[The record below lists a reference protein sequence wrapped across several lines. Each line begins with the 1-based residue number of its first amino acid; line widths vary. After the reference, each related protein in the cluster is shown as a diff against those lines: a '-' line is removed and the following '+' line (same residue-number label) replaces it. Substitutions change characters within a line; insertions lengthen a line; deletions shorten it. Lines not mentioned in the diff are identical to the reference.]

1 MIGYQASLLLLA
13 KRVKSTRSEA
23 TKRSSED
30 KPTVTV
36 LVVAHNEEQ
45 VILDKLKNVCALDY
59 PKEKIEIIVASDHST
74 DRTNQIVE
82 EFIQKNPRADIRLYR
97 TQQRGGKTNAQ
108 NEAVRIAKNEIIVF
122 TDANAMIDPLA
133 IEKLVEGLAQP
144 DVCYVTGRLI
154 YKNMKE
160 QLTSQSESTYWDMD
174 VRIRSIESR
183 LQTIT
188 AGNGALYACW
198 RADYIEVPV
207 IESHDS
213 ALPRYF
219 ALRNKRALAIDDA
232 LVYEKAGET
241 KEDEFKRKVR
251 MNRLILS
258 AIMPDLRILNIL
270 KYKWYTFFYFGHRT
284 CRYTLW
290 LNHLLLLVSNFLL
303 LPAGLFYQIVFLG
316 QLLFY
321 LIGNIVLLKSSKNN
335 YLNISAYYL
344 LTIYAQLVGVYNSI
358 TGKNKPYWE
367 KAETTR

>member
-1 MIGYQASLLLLA
+1 MVGYPVSLLFIA
-13 KRVKSTRSEA
+13 KGIKPMKSEA

-30 KPTVTV
+30 KPTVTI
-36 LVVAHNEEQ
+36 LIVAHNEEQ

-59 PKEKIEIIVASDHST
+59 PNEKIEIIVASDHST

-82 EFIQKNPRADIRLYR
+82 QFIQENPKRDIHLYP
-97 TQQRGGKTNAQ
+97 TQQRDGKTNAQ

-122 TDANAMIDPLA
+122 TDTNAMIDPLA
-133 IEKLVEGLAQP
+133 IEKLVDGLAQT

-154 YKNMKE
+154 YKNT
-160 QLTSQSESTYWDMD
+160 QQQISQSESTYWDMD
-174 VRIRSIESR
+174 VRIRSIESQ

-219 ALRNKRALAIDDA
+219 ALQNKRALAIDDA
-232 LVYEKAGET
+232 FVYEKAGET

-251 MNRLILS
+251 MNRLILP
-258 AIMPDLRILNIL
+258 AIMPDFRILNIL

-290 LNHLLLLVSNFLL
+290 LNHLLLLASNFLL
-303 LPAGLFYQIVFLG
+303 LPTGIFYQVTFFG

-321 LIGNIVLLKSSKNN
+321 LIGNIVLLKNSKNK
-335 YLNISAYYL
+335 YLSISAYYL
-344 LTIYAQLVGVYNSI
+344 LTIYAQLVGVYNSL
-358 TGKNKPYWE
+358 TGKNKPYWD